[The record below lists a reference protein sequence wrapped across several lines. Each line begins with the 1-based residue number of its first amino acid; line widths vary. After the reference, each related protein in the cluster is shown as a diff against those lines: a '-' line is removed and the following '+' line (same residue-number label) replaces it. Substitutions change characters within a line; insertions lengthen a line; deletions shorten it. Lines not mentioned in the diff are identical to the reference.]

1 MRRTM
6 LVFICI
12 VLPLLAFAGS
22 HSIFKPN
29 QNGSIPESA
38 FRGYRLYEQIESYKN
53 GSLWEASTKY
63 RHHYP
68 NANTDQADSLYHY
81 EWDIQTLEWQQS
93 MYSNYTYNGAGRVVG
108 LDTYMQVMPGM
119 IILVNSTQS
128 VYDNQNRLTHYTM
141 NMFNFEDFSLSPFMR
156 LHIGYAN
163 NNITS
168 IAGWAREDEIPYWV
182 STFQHDAQGRVI
194 LETEQ
199 SSPDSSNWVNSYK
212 TETTYHPNDNTNA
225 AANIEFV
232 ATFYPATFGQS
243 LRMFPGMPQ
252 QYLTYSWNGTNWEL
266 SERETLNWDSSN
278 NHLLNI
284 LEEYRSGEAW
294 APTYKEEYS
303 YDGHHN
309 VAQVIGSEHA
319 NSAWDETDKQEL
331 SWNSYGSANED
342 FNSPALADLQLSI
355 YPSPFA
361 ERVSISP
368 LSNKSGTIKVDIY
381 NLKGQQIQQFHTLP
395 SSTITWDG
403 KDQRGLDCANGIYFL
418 RAEQNGS
425 SQSARIM
432 KLK

>member
-6 LVFICI
+6 LIFICV

-81 EWDIQTLEWQQS
+81 EWDGESQTWQQTMFS
-93 MYSNYTYNGAGRVVG
+93 EYAYNGAGRVVA
-108 LDTYMQVMPGM
+108 LNTYMQVMPGM
-119 IILVNSTQS
+119 TFLVNSTVSQ
-128 VYDNQNRLTHYTM
+128 YDNQNRLTHFTM
-141 NMFNFEDFSLSPFMR
+141 NMFNPENFTLSPFLR
-156 LHIGYAN
+156 VHVNYAN
-163 NNITS
+163 NNVASLI
-168 IAGWAREDEIPYWV
+168 GWALEDEIPYWKN
-182 STFQHDAQGRVI
+182 TFEHDAQGRVI

-199 SSPDSSNWVNSYK
+199 TSVDSSNWVLAYK
-212 TETTYHPNDNTNA
+212 TETTYHANDTTTA
-225 AANIEFV
+225 ANNIEFV
-232 ATFYPATFGQS
+232 STFYPASFGES
-243 LRMFPGMPQ
+243 IRSFPGMPQ
-252 QYLTYSWNGTNWEL
+252 QYLIYSWNGTDWVL
-266 SERETLNWDSSN
+266 SDRETLSWDGSN
-278 NHLLNI
+278 NHILNI
-284 LEEYRSGEAW
+284 LEEEKVGADWTPY
-294 APTYKEEYS
+294 YKEVYA
-303 YDGHHN
+303 YDGHN
-309 VAQVIGSEHA
+309 NISEVIGSDYA
-319 NSAWDETDKQEL
+319 NNLWTETEKQEL
-331 SWNSYGSANED
+331 SWLSYGSANED

-395 SSTITWDG
+395 GSTITWDG